1 MKLQNVSRQLTAAC
15 RYSYNR
21 LALNYDMY
29 YEICGRENG
38 PGEPPVRDLGSRF
51 HPLLEGLLRGEQPL
65 EELYGLRQAVIERME
80 QATAYTDCFQAYEY
94 VLNRLEGRLIP
105 AGDTDGDRETD
116 EERLAWIMRYITE
129 TGESAV
135 INERIQMV
143 VSQLPVRLTK
153 QKFFALVGEG
163 MAVYAGSPRKNVED
177 MLYILRSEA
186 LLNQPAGMT
195 LAFPQLAGMLA
206 PFERADYRQMTE
218 DEYCLLS
225 ERMKEAGEILADYT
239 GELMLLMD
247 LINDL
252 CVVFLSRTGAV
263 MDVAEEERLQA
274 VLRAVREAFSSG
286 AELDTEL
293 LRQLEGR
300 QEVCCDQWERY
311 SSPMDILEQE
321 AERDPQAE
329 TLRRI
334 SLLLSG
340 SSFVPLEPRKTGE
353 EPVDRAELDRLVG
366 ELTGRMAEGFA
377 GRSRLVVRAL
387 MAKVLSS
394 LPVFFGSLDEVR
406 DYVGGCLDSCADEAE
421 KAVCMRL
428 LRELA
433 G

>member
-38 PGEPPVRDLGSRF
+38 SGEPPVRDLGSRF

-153 QKFFALVGEG
+153 QKFFALGEG

-218 DEYCLLS
+218 EEYCLLS

-252 CVVFLSRTGAV
+252 CVVFLSRTGVV